1 MRLLPATLI
10 TAAFAVTATQPPN
23 RQIGVTE
30 YRDKVY
36 GAWAGTDPQ
45 YAYRGRIEL
54 GILARHQITQ
64 TGNHPQGGSQT

>member
-10 TAAFAVTATQPPN
+10 TAAFAVTAAQSQN
-23 RQIGVTE
+23 RRIGVTE

-45 YAYRGRIEL
+45 YASRGRIEL
-54 GILARHQITQ
+54 GILARHTPDHSN
-64 TGNHPQGGSQT
+64 G